1 MKKKKPKSML
11 DILIEENEAFFDEIV
26 SLRQDCADNFKDGF
40 AIGSLFTGIVGLI
53 VWSLLVL

>member
-1 MKKKKPKSML
+1 ML